1 MRLQLFTL
9 FVLVTVVA
17 AQSSAARAQQ
27 PAALPEPLRLEDVL
41 VYARAHRQE
50 IAAARAEVHAG
61 EQRPAIVSGLE
72 DPMLMPSIDHLPFML
87 HGVDASLMIEQRF
100 PLSGVLGQRK
110 RAAEAEVRR
119 LRARSETVEQDVLL
133 DAARAF
139 LMLRERRDTAQVLE
153 TQRSLAR
160 EFVEAANARY
170 SAGTTSQPDV
180 LRAEVE
186 LARLN
191 GVLRAMGAEIAAAE
205 SMLNASLGRPV
216 DARVP
221 ALAGAPLDA
230 APASWSEVRKTTL
243 HGRSELQE
251 GRAEIARAEAEIGT
265 MEAMYAPMGLV
276 RTGPAY
282 TMSDGWGVMLTLGI
296 SIPIWSGKYEAGI
309 REARAMASMARADVA
324 AMTRMVEG
332 EAASARHQVVA
343 ARERVLSLRDD
354 VLPRARSAIAPS
366 VSAYAAGNAPLVSV
380 IDAAQSLWSL
390 EAELVAAEFELGLAW
405 ARLHRALG
413 NLDTGVRR

>member
-1 MRLQLFTL
+1 MRCRLLTL
-9 FVLVTVVA
+9 LLVLAVQAPARA
-17 AQSSAARAQQ
+17 AQ
-27 PAALPEPLRLEDVL
+27 PDVLPEPLRLEDVL
-41 VYARAHRQE
+41 AYARVHRQE
-50 IAAARAEVHAG
+50 IAAARAQVRAA

-72 DPMLMPSIDHLPFML
+72 DPMVMPSLDHLPFML

-100 PLSGVLGQRK
+100 PLSGVLGERK
-110 RAAEAEVRR
+110 RAAEAEARR
-119 LRARSETVEQDVLL
+119 LRAQSDTVQQDVLL

-139 LMLRERRDTAQVLE
+139 LMLRERRESARVLA
-153 TQRSLAR
+153 TQSSLAR
-160 EFVEAANARY
+160 ELVDAANARY
-170 SAGTTSQPDV
+170 AAGTTSQPDV

-191 GVLRAMGAEIAAAE
+191 GVQRAMGAEISAAE
-205 SMLNASLGRPV
+205 SMLNASLGRSV
-216 DARVP
+216 EAHVP
-221 ALAGAPLDA
+221 ALAEAPLDA
-230 APASWSEVRKTTL
+230 APASWSEVRKNTL
-243 HGRSELQE
+243 RGRSELQA

-282 TMSDGWGVMLTLGI
+282 TMSDGWGVMLTLGV
-296 SIPIWSGKYEAGI
+296 SIPIWGGKYEAGI
-309 REARAMASMARADVA
+309 REAQAMATMARADVA

-354 VLPRARSAIAPS
+354 VLPRARGAIAPS

-390 EAELVAAEFELGLAW
+390 EAELVTAEFELGLAW

-413 NLDTGVRR
+413 SFDTGVPR